1 MSDYWARLPAFYSL
15 SLSQEENY
23 FFSNLL
29 EVHVLSHQHSIV
41 HQIMMSQRNTFGMSS
56 CSLQN

>member
-1 MSDYWARLPAFYSL
+1 MSDYWARLPAFYSPV
-15 SLSQEENY
+15 QEENY

>member
-1 MSDYWARLPAFYSL
+1 MFDYWARLLAFYSPA
-15 SLSQEENY
+15 QEENY

-41 HQIMMSQRNTFGMSS
+41 NQIMMSQRNTFGMSS
-56 CSLQN
+56 SSLQN

>member
-1 MSDYWARLPAFYSL
+1 MSDYWARLPAFHSPV
-15 SLSQEENY
+15 QEENY

-41 HQIMMSQRNTFGMSS
+41 H
-56 CSLQN
+56 

>member
-1 MSDYWARLPAFYSL
+1 MRSEIKRLNCVIILCLITEHASQRFTL

-41 HQIMMSQRNTFGMSS
+41 H
-56 CSLQN
+56 